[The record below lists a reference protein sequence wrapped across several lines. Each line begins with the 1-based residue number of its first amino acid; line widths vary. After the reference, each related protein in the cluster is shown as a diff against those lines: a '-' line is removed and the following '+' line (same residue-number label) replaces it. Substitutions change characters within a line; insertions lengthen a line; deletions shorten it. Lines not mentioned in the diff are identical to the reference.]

1 MDIHVMSRSHQNLRN
16 SVCLR
21 CWVPG
26 ASIALAQ
33 TWESLHAWTPA
44 RWWVVTGFPAKRQ
57 SISRFCMLL
66 IAKSTNGKTL
76 KNPCVHRTQLKKVA
90 ASNNVGHRS
99 IFVSFPLLLQPLD
112 GLLLPAFDI
121 HVAFDLGVRRSCWER
136 EKGQLL
142 QNEETVWNPPSVCQN
157 ARHQNYLILFV

>member
-1 MDIHVMSRSHQNLRN
+1 
-16 SVCLR
+16 
-21 CWVPG
+21 
-26 ASIALAQ
+26 
-33 TWESLHAWTPA
+33 
-44 RWWVVTGFPAKRQ
+44 
-57 SISRFCMLL
+57 MLL

-121 HVAFDLGVRRSCWER
+121 HVAFDLGVRRSC
-136 EKGQLL
+136 
-142 QNEETVWNPPSVCQN
+142 
-157 ARHQNYLILFV
+157 

>member
-1 MDIHVMSRSHQNLRN
+1 MDIYVRSRSHQNLRN

-33 TWESLHAWTPA
+33 TWESLHAWTPSDGL
-44 RWWVVTGFPAKRQ
+44 VDTGFPAKRQ

-66 IAKSTNGKTL
+66 IAKSTNGKTW
-76 KNPCVHRTQLKKVA
+76 KNPQKPCVHRTQIKKVA

-112 GLLLPAFDI
+112 GLLLPAFNI
-121 HVAFDLGVRRSCWER
+121 HVAFDLGVPRSCWER

-142 QNEETVWNPPSVCQN
+142 QTKKPFGIHPLF
-157 ARHQNYLILFV
+157 ARMV